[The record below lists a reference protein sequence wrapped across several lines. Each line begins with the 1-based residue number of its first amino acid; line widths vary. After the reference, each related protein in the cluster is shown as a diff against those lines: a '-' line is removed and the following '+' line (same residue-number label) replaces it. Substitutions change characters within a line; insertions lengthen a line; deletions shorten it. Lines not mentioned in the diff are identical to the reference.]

1 MRASRTER
9 RGEDSSRQGLSVLC
23 DDETLNTERTEHLR
37 DLSVEALE
45 ARRPQRA
52 SHWLQPLAALS

>member
-1 MRASRTER
+1 MRASRTGR

-37 DLSVEALE
+37 DLSSQPIMLLVLPVQV
-45 ARRPQRA
+45 RPRE
-52 SHWLQPLAALS
+52 LADLLA